1 MDTTLAGFKYLG
13 IVILIIT
20 VIMVVIDNL
29 KQKRKP
35 ETTPKNKDT
44 PSKPLGKKTSKP
56 TPSLELSTSNE
67 PNTSP
72 LEIRIS

>member
-1 MDTTLAGFKYLG
+1 MDSALAGFKFLG
-13 IVILIIT
+13 IVILIII
-20 VIMVVIDNL
+20 VIIDNL

-35 ETTPKNKDT
+35 ETTPKNKDI
-44 PSKPLGKKTSKP
+44 PSQPLGKKTLKP
-56 TPSLELSTSNE
+56 NPSLEPSTSME

>member
-1 MDTTLAGFKYLG
+1 
-13 IVILIIT
+13 
-20 VIMVVIDNL
+20 MVVIDNL

-56 TPSLELSTSNE
+56 TPSLEPSTSIE

-72 LEIRIS
+72 LEIRISQEKLEEPQGENNFWERIQLI